1 VGKSQ
6 IKSGVI
12 LSYLIIFVNTL
23 GGLLLTPFLLRKLGQ
38 SNYGLYTLIA
48 SFSSYMM
55 LMDFGTT
62 TTTVRYIAKYRAE
75 NKQTEVENFIGS
87 ILSFYML
94 VGLSIIFIGSILFA
108 NLGTIFYSSIAQ
120 NQLYEAKLMFAFVIV
135 NSALVMLMHAL
146 PAIIRAYE
154 KFTFSKSIE
163 LIRVVLRVVLI
174 YIFVSA
180 GHSALAIVIIDT
192 IVNLLLAIFRLIYI
206 NKVLSI
212 KLSFRKLERSFIMEI
227 GQFSFYVFIASIVN
241 QVNVRA
247 DQIILGIVSSTDE
260 IAICGVSMKL
270 NQYYHQMASAISGVF
285 FPKITKMVTLEKPMK
300 EIEEFVIRIGKLQGK
315 LLIMIIVG
323 FIVAGKQFISI
334 WAGSGYESVYYIVLI
349 LMISNLASY
358 TQGSLLLLT
367 QAMNKHKKRNIIY
380 FIVTIFNI
388 IITIPLAKYYG
399 AIGAVTG
406 TGISMFI
413 GFYII
418 MQIYYHKETGI
429 NMFRFIFET
438 LIKPLPSASVALLL
452 ALGVS
457 LVFDTNIYTML
468 LQIITIVLI
477 YIIMISLTDLTEY
490 EKNTIKKISGY
501 IIKGRH

>member
-12 LSYLIIFVNTL
+12 LSYLIIFANTL
-23 GGLLLTPFLLRKLGQ
+23 VGLLLTPFLLRKLGQ

-48 SFSSYMM
+48 SFSGYMM

-75 NKQTEVENFIGS
+75 NRQTEVENLVGS

-94 VGLSIIFIGSILFA
+94 VGVLIILIGSILFV
-108 NLGTIFYSSIAQ
+108 NLETIFYSSIAQ
-120 NQLYEAKLMFAFVIV
+120 AQLYEAKIMFVFVII

-163 LIRVVLRVVLI
+163 LIRIILRMILI
-174 YIFVSA
+174 YVFITL
-180 GHSALAIVIIDT
+180 GYSALAIIIIDT
-192 IVNLLLAIFRLIYI
+192 ILNLLLAICRLVYI

-212 KLSFRKLERSFIMEI
+212 KLRFRKIEKSFIREI
-227 GQFSFYVFIASIVN
+227 GQFSFFVFLASIVN

-247 DQIILGIVSSTDE
+247 DQIILGIVSSTEE
-260 IAICGVSMKL
+260 IAISGVSMKL
-270 NQYYHQMASAISGVF
+270 NQYYNQIATAISGVF
-285 FPKITKMVTLEKPMK
+285 LPKITKMVTLKSPIK
-300 EIEEFVIRIGKLQGK
+300 QIEDFLIRIGKLQGK
-315 LLIMIIVG
+315 LLILIIIG
-323 FIVAGKQFISI
+323 FISVGEQFILI
-334 WAGSGYESVYYIVLI
+334 WAGPDYKSAYYIVLI

-380 FIVTIFNI
+380 LIVTAFNI
-388 IITIPLAKYYG
+388 IISIPLAKHYG
-399 AIGAVTG
+399 AIGAAAG
-406 TGISMFI
+406 TGFSMFI

-418 MQIYYHKETGI
+418 MQIYYHKETGV
-429 NMFRFIFET
+429 NMFRFLYET
-438 LIKPLPSASVALLL
+438 IIKLLPSAVVTLLF
-452 ALGVS
+452 AWGVS
-457 LVFDTNIYTML
+457 LVLDNNIYTMI
-468 LQIITIVLI
+468 LQVIIITLI
-477 YIIMISLTDLTEY
+477 YIIMIALTDLTEY
-490 EKNTIKKISGY
+490 EKNTIKKMFRY
-501 IIKGRH
+501 VIKGIR